1 MYKKEGGRLKS
12 EKTKTHLGERKV
24 MNCGEEVEIV
34 NYYNY
39 TDIDVRFPDGY
50 VKRHAQY
57 TNFKRGG
64 ISRPTS
70 ERLMETR
77 VMKDGNK
84 ATIIAY
90 RNCNNIDVQFGNGC
104 IREHVRYEKFKI
116 GEIYMKNTK
125 KKAKAK
131 NNDIAKTT
139 SASCIKRMVSAEEF
153 RMKGRLAYYN

>member
-1 MYKKEGGRLKS
+1 MKYSHLRKIFIAAAVWIFFKSTADVQPSTVVISISAKIMMLQKK
-12 EKTKTHLGERKV
+12 RKM

-50 VKRHAQY
+50 IKRHAQY

-90 RNCNNIDVQFGNGC
+90 CNCNNIDVQFENGC
-104 IREHVRYEKFKI
+104 VRKHVRYEKFKI
-116 GEIYMKNTK
+116 GEIYVN
-125 KKAKAK
+125 
-131 NNDIAKTT
+131 
-139 SASCIKRMVSAEEF
+139 SSLSCR
-153 RMKGRLAYYN
+153 

>member
-1 MYKKEGGRLKS
+1 MKS
-12 EKTKTHLGERKV
+12 EKTKTHLGERKM

-50 VKRHAQY
+50 IKRHAQY

-84 ATIIAY
+84 AKEFI
-90 RNCNNIDVQFGNGC
+90 RNWKCGKK
-104 IREHVRYEKFKI
+104 EYTSKI
-116 GEIYMKNTK
+116 EY
-125 KKAKAK
+125 
-131 NNDIAKTT
+131 
-139 SASCIKRMVSAEEF
+139 VHF
-153 RMKGRLAYYN
+153 Y

>member
-1 MYKKEGGRLKS
+1 MKS
-12 EKTKTHLGERKV
+12 EKAKTHLGERKV

-57 TNFKRGG
+57 TNFKRGS

-77 VMKDGNK
+77 VMRDGSK

-90 RNCNNIDVQFGNGC
+90 RNCNNIDVQFENGC
-104 IREHVRYEKFKI
+104 VRKHVRYENFKI

-131 NNDIAKTT
+131 NNDIAKTA
-139 SASCIKRMVSAEEF
+139 SASGIKRTVSAEEF
-153 RMKGRLAYYN
+153 RLKGRLAYYD

>member
-1 MYKKEGGRLKS
+1 MKS
-12 EKTKTHLGERKV
+12 EKAKTHLGERKM

-39 TDIDVRFPDGY
+39 TDIDVRFP
-50 VKRHAQY
+50 
-57 TNFKRGG
+57 
-64 ISRPTS
+64 
-70 ERLMETR
+70 
-77 VMKDGNK
+77 
-84 ATIIAY
+84 
-90 RNCNNIDVQFGNGC
+90 GC

-139 SASCIKRMVSAEEF
+139 SASCVKRAVSAEEF
-153 RMKGRLAYYN
+153 RLKGRLAYYD